1 MKTEIAAAA
10 EAYSGLT
17 IFIDRRKKDVTIEE
31 MEFAEYI
38 ATQAFTAGAEW
49 MAGEAANSALTPF
62 YDLAKKLGVS
72 VDFSSKSYDGDLQPP
87 MDAYG
92 FAEYLGEAAHQRD
105 GWIAEKPELNKECLL
120 LTASYIKSHSRIGHS
135 YWSYHL
141 FEIFW
146 ISFDDGGYWGVLQD
160 GEEWGDIA
168 DIKADLY
175 QIVQIPQNKDK

>member
-1 MKTEIAAAA
+1 MIIEQLAREKYPYPQRNQWGGVPTEYLRDCEI
-10 EAYSGLT
+10 
-17 IFIDRRKKDVTIEE
+17 IDRERKAY
-31 MEFAEYI
+31 AE
-38 ATQAFTAGAEW
+38 GL
-49 MAGEAANSALTPF
+49 GEAANSALTPF